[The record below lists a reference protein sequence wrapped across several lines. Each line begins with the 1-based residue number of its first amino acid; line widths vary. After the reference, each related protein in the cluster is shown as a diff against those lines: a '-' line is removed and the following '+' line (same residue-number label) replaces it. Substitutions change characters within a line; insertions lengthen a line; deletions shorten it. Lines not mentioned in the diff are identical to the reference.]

1 MPSSM
6 RAKTELQVGVMTSP
20 RFSVAEAFQLWD
32 PKKTPGPG
40 NEPVWLYTIV
50 DVGQAGTE
58 RLSSVTLG
66 MGRHKVFSIHM
77 RSTNIGLFREEII
90 GSAPRDRSAK
100 LSLQFEWW

>member
-32 PKKTPGPG
+32 PEKTPEPG
-40 NEPVWLYTIV
+40 NEPVWLHTIV

-58 RLSSVTLG
+58 RLSRVTLG
-66 MGRHKVFSIHM
+66 MGRHRIFPIHM
-77 RSTNIGLFREEII
+77 RSPNIGLFR
-90 GSAPRDRSAK
+90 
-100 LSLQFEWW
+100 